1 MIWDDTTFKNSL
13 KFCETLASRFYKVP
27 TLPAAILQIVLCAA
41 QIGEHYKDLEQGNQ
55 FVLFY

>member
-41 QIGEHYKDLEQGNQ
+41 QIGEH
-55 FVLFY
+55 

>member
-41 QIGEHYKDLEQGNQ
+41 QIGEHQGLEQENQ